1 MSEIKLIH
9 TDHPRMAEVLRAR
22 DHIDYQ
28 CYMELK
34 ELVGFF
40 SGMVAWD
47 SFGQDEQADVQNCL
61 ECAQKLT
68 RQREAINSVFCDM
81 ASGRP
86 VPDHI
91 IDSAIH
97 GEDE

>member
-40 SGMVAWD
+40 AGMGNWN
-47 SFGQDEQADVQNCL
+47 SLDEQADFQNCM

-86 VPDHI
+86 VPDHA
-91 IDSAIH
+91 IDAAIH
-97 GEDE
+97 GEDEE